1 MKLSEVIEL
10 LNEDRLR
17 DTRLRIRSWQDQR
30 EEATKR
36 VAKAVRGEI
45 LMTEKAKLLEKNPDI
60 DELEAQKLA
69 AKSAK
74 TNTRF
79 LKNILG
85 IIEGVIKKELR

>member
-1 MKLSEVIEL
+1 MKLDEAIEL

-36 VAKAVRGEI
+36 IAKAVRGEI

-60 DELEAQKLA
+60 DELEAQKMA
-69 AKSAK
+69 AKNAK
-74 TNTRF
+74 TNTKF
-79 LKNILG
+79 LKNILA
-85 IIEGVIKKELR
+85 IIEGSIKRELR